1 MQDGVEVKSSGEPA
15 LLQATATAVVAAAI
29 GLLVSFGLPITDEQ
43 QNAILSFVAVIAPLV
58 AGVLIRRSVV
68 PKTNVVALRDTAGQV
83 VAGDAAVQ
91 PTGQAVTV
99 TPRV

>member
-1 MQDGVEVKSSGEPA
+1 MSDDVEVKSSGEPA

-29 GLLVSFGLPITDEQ
+29 SLLVSFGLPITDEQ

-58 AGVLIRRSVV
+58 AGVLIRRGVV
-68 PKTNVVALRDTAGQV
+68 PKQNVVAVRDTSGQI

-91 PTGQAVTV
+91 ANGQAVTV
-99 TPRV
+99 TPSF

>member
-1 MQDGVEVKSSGEPA
+1 MADEVKSSGEPA

-29 GLLVSFGLPITDEQ
+29 SLLVSFGLPITDEQ

-58 AGVLIRRSVV
+58 AGVLIRRGVV
-68 PKTNVVALRDTAGQV
+68 PKGNVVAVRDTAGQI

-91 PTGQAVTV
+91 TNGQPVTV
-99 TPRV
+99 TPSV